1 MARSW
6 RGQFRERERFSRP
19 DAYEAYHSSFPLGWA
34 KQIGGGRQEQ
44 VGSRRKPACQVL
56 SKELSSQ
63 FPKPRSPSLWRIKKK
78 KLCGSASLHFRK
90 KVFLIPRVFFFFSFF
105 NRLLLLH
112 CWWINLFSGGQLWTL
127 QTLFRVTIFVFSLL
141 TLGCQ
146 GLFDSPVKVCS

>member
-6 RGQFRERERFSRP
+6 RGQYRERAVFEAGRLRGLSFFISTRLSKANWRRP
-19 DAYEAYHSSFPLGWA
+19 AGT
-34 KQIGGGRQEQ
+34 GG
-44 VGSRRKPACQVL
+44 SHRKPACQVL

-63 FPKPRSPSLWRIKKK
+63 FPKPPSPSLWRLKKK
-78 KLCGSASLHFRK
+78 KLCGSASMHFRK
-90 KVFLIPRVFFFFSFF
+90 KSVSYSEGFFVVVFF

-146 GLFDSPVKVCS
+146 GLFDSPVKVCN